1 MLKLIHRDAIGMQ
14 DWRMGETLRQIEEAI
29 NQGHATV
36 GVDAT
41 QPYPTPKAL
50 TSITVTGAA
59 GLFTVTLV
67 DNANNHANL
76 NYFAQADTGPAFLT
90 ARTYALG
97 TSLTGDF
104 ALGAG
109 KTLYWRAYAKF
120 PGSAQSPYTVFGAP
134 TAVTA

>member
-1 MLKLIHRDAIGMQ
+1 MLKLIHRDALGQ
-14 DWRMGETLRQIEEAI
+14 KNWQLGETLLQIENAI
-29 NQGHATV
+29 NQGHGTV
-36 GVDAT
+36 GVDPT

-50 TSITVTGAA
+50 SSISVTAA
-59 GLFTVTLV
+59 LGLFKITLV
-67 DNANNHANL
+67 DSANNHENL
-76 NYFAQADTGPAFLT
+76 NYFVQADSNPAFLN

-120 PGSAQSPYTVFGAP
+120 PGSQPSPFTNFGR
-134 TAVTA
+134 AVTA